1 MLSAGTVHAVPLK
14 QRNPSVTSLTLPR
27 LRQRRLAQ
35 DPSILALLAAPA
47 GSLGGETKT
56 LDFRGAPFAMIPAGG
71 VRSFGELVLVA
82 GESTLRVGCP
92 DNEEGDR
99 CVLTGVRGRHN
110 DCMILFRHAYGTV
123 TCRLGVGAIT
133 ADAHVGFLQ
142 HGDFAEVRTFSFT
155 KPRASGPQGD
165 AGFWTTL
172 QYSARHLN
180 ELQGLVWRGGTLCI
194 ESITLEP

>member
-1 MLSAGTVHAVPLK
+1 MLSASTVHAVPVK
-14 QRNPSVTSLTLPR
+14 QRIPR
-27 LRQRRLAQ
+27 VSSPPLQKFRHRRLAQ
-35 DPSILALLAAPA
+35 DPSILSYLAQPA
-47 GSLGGETKT
+47 GALGTHIQA
-56 LDFRGAPFAMIPAGG
+56 LDFRHAPFNLIPAGG
-71 VRSFGELVLVA
+71 VRAFGEMIIIA

-133 ADAHVGFLQ
+133 ADAHIGFLQ

-155 KPRASGPQGD
+155 RPREAGAQGD

-180 ELQGLVWRGGTLCI
+180 ELQGMVWRGGTLCI
-194 ESITLEP
+194 ESLVLEP